1 MGQGSDTAMAQ
12 IAGEVL
18 HMAAESIRVVHSDTD
33 VTPYDMATLGSRSL
47 FHMGNAVKLAAEE
60 ARDKLAALRTE
71 LGLPADAEVI
81 DIFRKKYGMQAGN
94 VVGTGS
100 YIPTYK
106 SPDANGLTDNATPF
120 WMVGATGVEIEVDTE
135 TGRVRVTRMV
145 NVGDVG
151 TPINPKIVETQ
162 LSGASIMQ
170 LGFTLLEK
178 MELDGNG
185 QLRNASLAEYRI
197 PGFLDL
203 PASITSEAVVA
214 EQKSGPFGGKG
225 VGETGTFGVSPAIAN
240 AVHDAVGVRITSLPI
255 SAEAVFEGLQK

>member
-1 MGQGSDTAMAQ
+1 
-12 IAGEVL
+12 
-18 HMAAESIRVVHSDTD
+18 VVHSDTD

-47 FHMGNAVKLAAEE
+47 FHMGNAVKLAAED
-60 ARDKLAALRTE
+60 ARGQLDSLRKE
-71 LGLPADAEVI
+71 LGLAADCEI
-81 DIFRKKYGMQAGN
+81 GEIFRKKYGMQAGN

-178 MELDGNG
+178 MEFDGHG

-203 PASITSEAVVA
+203 PDSITSEAVVA

-240 AVHDAVGVRITSLPI
+240 AVHDAVGVRITSLPL
-255 SAEAVFEGLQK
+255 SAEAVYLKMKESNEA